1 MTQWIYFWAIGMDKP
16 GLIELVDIIAPIT
29 PPPAP
34 LPYGWMMLGVALGL
48 VLAISAAVLW
58 WRRSRD
64 RRVALSQ
71 LKRTERALRLQHLDP
86 RAAVFQAALALRRVH
101 RPTRALAPPSDWTHY
116 LNALDHAR
124 YAPQL
129 PSVQASMQLLART
142 RHWILRPPC

>member
-1 MTQWIYFWAIGMDKP
+1 MDKP
-16 GLIELVDIIAPIT
+16 GLVELVDIVAPIT
-29 PPPAP
+29 PPPVP
-34 LPYGWMMLGVALGL
+34 TPYGWMILGVALGL
-48 VLAISAAVLW
+48 VLAISAVVVW

-101 RPTRALAPPSDWTHY
+101 RPRRALEPLPDWTQY

-129 PSVQASMQLLART
+129 PSVQDSMQLLART
-142 RHWILRPPC
+142 RRWILRHPC